1 VLSGDVIRVV
11 PEDLRASAAKVQ
23 SHADELQV
31 RHVSAHGRIE
41 AALGGVPAAAA
52 AALSTAVAKWH
63 SDSTVTFGNLVQHGG
78 AMGSSDVDYSATEG
92 SSSAAIEAVG
102 ANGSATS
109 AGL

>member
-1 VLSGDVIRVV
+1 MLSGVIRVV
-11 PEDLRASAAKVQ
+11 PEDLRASAAKVH

-31 RHVSAHGRIE
+31 RHISAHGRIE
-41 AALGGVPAAAA
+41 ASLAGVPAAAA
-52 AALSTAVAKWH
+52 AALSAAVAKWQA
-63 SDSTVTFGNLVQHGG
+63 DSAVTFGNLVQHGG
-78 AMGSSDVDYSATEG
+78 AMGSSEVKYSATEG